1 MLCGRLGR
9 LEGRCYGIYSYS
21 GGIACQTGGCKIA
34 FSTWHLAV
42 GLSGLSAEFPIS
54 RDGVVMASHDAAGS
68 KSQKPDEV
76 ARLRVLAHDLS
87 NSLEAI
93 LQATYLLQQAKLEG
107 DGRRWVELIDSS
119 SQDAVR
125 INREIRKALRT
136 LSAE

>member
-1 MLCGRLGR
+1 
-9 LEGRCYGIYSYS
+9 
-21 GGIACQTGGCKIA
+21 
-34 FSTWHLAV
+34 
-42 GLSGLSAEFPIS
+42 
-54 RDGVVMASHDAAGS
+54 MASHDAAGS

-93 LQATYLLQQAKLEG
+93 LQATYLLQRAKIEG
-107 DGRRWVELIDSS
+107 EGQRWVQLIDTS

-125 INREIRKALRT
+125 INREIRKVLRA